1 MNVNYHAPFSI
12 NEYFKNQI
20 AEKLEKLDDLQL
32 RFSEADV
39 YFKLKDGAIS
49 NEDKEFEVKVHVP
62 GHILFSKSH
71 ADTFEK
77 AIPLAFS
84 KIRKQIIKYK
94 QSLEPKRG
102 IKV

>member
-39 YFKLKDGAIS
+39 YFKLKDLVS
-49 NEDKEFEVKVHVP
+49 SVNM
-62 GHILFSKSH
+62 L
-71 ADTFEK
+71 
-77 AIPLAFS
+77 
-84 KIRKQIIKYK
+84 
-94 QSLEPKRG
+94 
-102 IKV
+102 